1 MVHCYIPCSPITLY
15 DLNFLV
21 STERPFSL
29 SLQPHRPPL
38 LGVLR
43 FSQLPTDGHF
53 GSFQYFAGTMEVTG
67 PIPLS
72 LCITGELQIR

>member
-1 MVHCYIPCSPITLY
+1 MVRCCILCFPVTLY

-29 SLQPHRPPL
+29 SLQLHRPPL

-43 FSQLPTDGHF
+43 LFPAAPDGHF
-53 GSFQYFAGTMEVTG
+53 GSFQYFVETMEVTG

-72 LCITGELQIR
+72 LCIIAELQIR